1 MTDRLTDEALAFI
14 EEHRNRRFFLY
25 LSHYTVHTPLEAPEA
40 LIEKYRD
47 KQKRDSSQINP
58 AYAAMVETADR
69 SVGRIVRKLDQ
80 LGLSGNT
87 AIVFFSDN
95 GGLSSVTRN
104 QPLRPGQDLSL

>member
-14 EEHRNRRFFLY
+14 EEHRDRRFFLY

-58 AYAAMVETADR
+58 PTPPWWKRPTGA
-69 SVGRIVRKLDQ
+69 SVA
-80 LGLSGNT
+80 LSGSWT
-87 AIVFFSDN
+87 SWV
-95 GGLSSVTRN
+95 
-104 QPLRPGQDLSL
+104 